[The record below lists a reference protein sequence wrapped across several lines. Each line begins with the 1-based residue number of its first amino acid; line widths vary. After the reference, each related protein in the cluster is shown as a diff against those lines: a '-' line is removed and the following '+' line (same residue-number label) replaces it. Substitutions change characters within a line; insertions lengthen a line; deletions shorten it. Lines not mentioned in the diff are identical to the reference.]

1 MTKTIAK
8 RPDQFSQSAIDDEI
22 VVMGLDSGTFFSLS
36 GTGRMIWELLDRHS
50 QRSALLAELAREYG
64 RDETAI
70 AAELDEFVAA
80 LEQAGLVAC
89 S

>member
-1 MTKTIAK
+1 MTNTITK

-22 VVMGLDSGTFFSLS
+22 VVMSLDSGTFFSLS
-36 GTGRMIWELLDRHS
+36 GTGRTIWELLDRHS
-50 QRSALLAELAREYG
+50 QRSELLALLARDYG
-64 RDETAI
+64 SEETAI